1 LKECGFPNLQ
11 SPLVNVVSH
20 QNNLNQLVIKD
31 KKVLDNGIVDE
42 LLCINLHLQNDIGKP
57 IIIMGSSFELDLK
70 IVSKD

>member
-1 LKECGFPNLQ
+1 M
-11 SPLVNVVSH
+11 NVVSH
-20 QNNLNQLVIKD
+20 RNNLNQLVIKD